1 MDKVKL
7 NLLLSSAK
15 LKKKDLS
22 ILLGV
27 AQSTVNNWGSSKEIP
42 YWLESWLNFY
52 IKAKTY
58 DEMRLKICDENST
71 VETKRVAN

>member
-1 MDKVKL
+1 MDKEKL
-7 NLLLSSAK
+7 KLLLLNAK

-58 DEMRLKICDENST
+58 DEMRLKICNDSST
-71 VETKRVAN
+71 IETQRVAN

>member
-1 MDKVKL
+1 MNKVEL
-7 NLLLSSAK
+7 NSLLTNAK

-22 ILLGV
+22 TLLGI

-52 IKAKTY
+52 TKAKTY
-58 DEMRLKICDENST
+58 DEMRSKICDD
-71 VETKRVAN
+71 KH

>member
-1 MDKVKL
+1 MDKEKL
-7 NLLLSSAK
+7 KILLLNAK

-58 DEMRLKICDENST
+58 DEMRLKICDDSSAIE
-71 VETKRVAN
+71 A

>member
-1 MDKVKL
+1 MDKTRL

-42 YWLESWLNFY
+42 YWLESWLGYY
-52 IKAKTY
+52 IKAKSY
-58 DEMRLKICDENST
+58 DEMKLKICNE
-71 VETKRVAN
+71 K